1 MRRIR
6 VIVAISAMIFLS
18 LPVFSQTSNDRP
30 SFERGV
36 RSYIENYGNG
46 RSGFPVTSSVTSIN
60 IDDNSREVRITVN
73 ESFSAQEFTPEI
85 VDGIYKRLRSLLP
98 EENKGYN
105 IKLFTHGYLIE
116 DLVPNRLRERQ
127 DRNRQWGDIDYKGKP
142 WVTNTSRPNE
152 ISRGLDGRHLT
163 IAASHGRYFD
173 QKTGRWR
180 WQRPNLFC
188 TTEDL
193 FTQTVVVPYLMPM
206 LENAGAIVWSPRER
220 DWQKHE
226 LIVDNDTPSPTGHY
240 AESSLSTHPWGVAPC
255 RGFAYHSG
263 SYGNGE
269 NPFTAGTVRMVESSS
284 SAKNVSKV
292 FYRPEFPESGRY
304 AVYVSYATLEGSVDD
319 AEYIVWHKG
328 RRTIFHVNQ
337 RMGGGTWVYLG
348 TFDFDKGTSNSNMV
362 ELSNH
367 SKHRGG
373 IVTTDAVRFGG
384 GMGNISR
391 GGSVSGV
398 PRCLEGSRYSAQW
411 GGAPDSVYNRFNNT
425 NDYNDDLN
433 ARSRYSNWLAGGSCF
448 VPNSKGLGVPIE
460 LMLSVHSD
468 AGHDKNGG
476 NALVGT
482 LSICTTDFYEGKL
495 NAGISRMASHDLA
508 DALLYNAWADIQTTY
523 GHWRRRVLWDRNYN
537 ETREPAVPSAILE
550 IMSHQNFGDMR
561 FGLDPNFRF
570 TLARSIY
577 KTILRYVNEMH
588 GTKYT
593 VQPLAPRN
601 FRIEFSSKG
610 KLKLSWNPVKDPLE
624 SSAVPTEYKVYTA
637 IGNGGFDNG
646 VIVKGTSCAVNAEAG
661 KLYHFRVTA
670 CNNGGESFPTE
681 VLSAEYVPS
690 SKKTVLVVNG
700 FNRLSSP
707 EVIDTGARKGFDLDA
722 DPGVT
727 YGPTAG
733 WSGRQTVF
741 DNKRRG
747 QEGEGALG
755 YCGNELVGVFV
766 AGNDFNYVA
775 EHAEAIHSAGQYN
788 ILSCSSEALESGK
801 VKLSDVSCIDLV
813 LGLEKDD
820 GHSLLIYKAFSEN
833 MQNQLRKFT
842 RNGGSL
848 LVSGSYVGSDMK
860 GTNDLRFLNEVLK
873 LSCGGSDHDNPNS
886 SVHGLGM
893 TFDIWR
899 TINETHYAATSPD
912 VLNPIKGSNCV
923 MRYSD
928 GRDAAVAY
936 SGRDYKTFTMGFPL
950 ECIKDTKARNAIM
963 RGILKYL
970 IK

>member
-1 MRRIR
+1 MKRLS
-6 VIVAISAMIFLS
+6 VIIAALVVLS
-18 LPVFSQTSNDRP
+18 LPSFSQTSGGRQAL
-30 SFERGV
+30 ERGV

-46 RSGFPVTSSVTSIN
+46 RSGFPVNSNVTSIN
-60 IDDNSREVRITVN
+60 VDDDAREVVIKCN
-73 ESFSAQEFTPEI
+73 DNFSAQEFTPEI
-85 VDGIYKRLRSLLP
+85 VEGIYKKLREAMP
-98 EENKGYN
+98 EEYKHYSV
-105 IKLFTHGYLIE
+105 KLYTHDSLIE
-116 DLVPNRLRERQ
+116 ELVPNRLRERH
-127 DRNRQWGDIDYKGKP
+127 DRSRQWGDIDYKGKQ
-142 WVTNTSRPNE
+142 WVTNVSRPNE
-152 ISRGLDGRHLT
+152 ITRGLEGRHLT
-163 IAASHGRYFD
+163 IAASHGRYYD

-206 LENAGAIVWSPRER
+206 LENAGAVVWSPRER

-226 LIVDNDTPSPTGHY
+226 LIIDNDNKTSAGQY
-240 AESSLSTHPWGVAPC
+240 AETSNSNYPWSAAPG
-255 RGFAYHSG
+255 RGFAYHNG

-269 NPFTAGTVRMVESSS
+269 NPFAAGTVRMVESSS
-284 SAKNVSKV
+284 SDKNTSKAY
-292 FYRPEFPESGRY
+292 YRPDFPASGRY
-304 AVYVSYATLEGSVDD
+304 AVYVSYSTLEGSVDD
-319 AEYIVWHKG
+319 AEYTVWHKG
-328 RRTIFHVNQ
+328 RRTVFHVNQ

-348 TFDFDKGTSNSNMV
+348 TFDFDKGTNNGNMV

-373 IVTTDAVRFGG
+373 IVTADAVRFGG
-384 GMGNISR
+384 GMGNVTR
-391 GGSVSGV
+391 GGSVSGL
-398 PRCLEGSRYSAQW
+398 PRCLEGTRYSAQW

-433 ARSRYSNWLAGGSCF
+433 ARSRFSNWLAGGSCF
-448 VPNSKGLGVPIE
+448 VPNSRGLGVPIE

-482 LSICTTDFYEGKL
+482 LSICTTDFYDGKL

-523 GHWRRRVLWDRNYN
+523 GHWRRRVLWDKNYN

-561 FGLDPNFRF
+561 YGLDPNFRF

-577 KTILRYVNEMH
+577 KTLLRYVNEMH
-588 GTKYT
+588 GTKYV

-601 FRIEFSSKG
+601 FRIETTSKG
-610 KLKLSWNPVKDPLE
+610 KMKLSWNPVKDPLE
-624 SSAVPTEYKVYTA
+624 SSATPTEYKVYTA
-637 IGNGGFDNG
+637 VGNSGFDNG
-646 VIVKGTSCAVNAEAG
+646 VLVKGTSCAINAEAG

-670 CNNGGESFPTE
+670 CNSGGESFPTE
-681 VLSAEYVPS
+681 VLSAEYSPS
-690 SKKTVLVVNG
+690 AKKTVLIVNG
-700 FNRLSSP
+700 FSRLSSP
-707 EVIDTGARKGFDLDA
+707 EVIDTGNRKGFDLDA

-741 DNKRRG
+741 DNSRRG

-755 YCGNELVGVFV
+755 YCGSELVGVFV

-775 EHAEAIHSAGQYN
+775 EHAEAIHSAGKYN
-788 ILSCSSEALESGK
+788 ILSCSAEALESGK
-801 VKLSDVSCIDLV
+801 VKLGDIACIDLV

-820 GHSLLIYKAFSEN
+820 GHSLLIYKSFSED
-833 MQNQLRKFT
+833 MQKRLRQFT
-842 RNGGSL
+842 RDGGSL
-848 LVSGSYVGSDMK
+848 LVSGSYIGSDMQ
-860 GTNDLRFLNEVLK
+860 GASEQAFLKDVLK
-873 LSCGGSDHDNPNS
+873 LSFAGSDRDNKNS

-899 TINETHYAATSPD
+899 TINETHYAATAPD
-912 VLNPIKGSNCV
+912 VISPIKGSNCV

-936 SGRDYKTFTMGFPL
+936 SGRDYKTFAMGFPL
-950 ECIKDTKARNAIM
+950 ECIKDAKTRNAIM